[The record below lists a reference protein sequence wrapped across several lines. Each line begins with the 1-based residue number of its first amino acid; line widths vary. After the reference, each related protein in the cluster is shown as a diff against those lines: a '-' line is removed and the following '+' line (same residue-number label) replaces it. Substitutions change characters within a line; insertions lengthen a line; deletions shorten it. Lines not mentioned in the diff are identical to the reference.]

1 MSLSDEYRQLATL
14 IDALESQGI
23 AVREAAPVSGNGR
36 DGSTSDRFTVQ
47 LEVALPEPFSLERL
61 VVDET
66 PAVDTETVGGDDN
79 READVDADDTDSG
92 GGGVADRSPTAD
104 SDAGTEDASGETEAT
119 ADEAEEAANETD
131 ARTTDGTDAAA
142 AASDA
147 PRGTDEG
154 ASDED
159 DDTVPCT
166 HPDCNRTFETER
178 GMKIHRTKA
187 HPLSELVDPDARGAI
202 HHDPEALAEVYEEY
216 ETFAEMTEALDVDVG
231 AQAVRKQMIRH
242 GIHEPEGQN
251 SGDGAS
257 TVAPSEGESADTS
270 PTPDASTTADATG
283 SISDGGVRPSGD
295 ATNGTADRDDQT
307 DESDQSDRRLN
318 GAESTDASRNGTS
331 DAGSDGDPGP
341 DDTDTATDADSTTD
355 GDTATDADSATDDSD
370 TASADI
376 GDAETW
382 EESERVADRL
392 PELDL
397 PGSLSTEELL
407 SAVETANT
415 LYDVQRQLDLDTET
429 TRDVLSEYDL
439 LELVSGRAASVR
451 DREQM
456 KSEIHERLRRAAP

>member
-36 DGSTSDRFTVQ
+36 DGTTSDRFTVQ

-66 PAVDTETVGGDDN
+66 PTVDTETVGGDDD
-79 READVDADDTDSG
+79 RETDVDTDDADTGAG
-92 GGGVADRSPTAD
+92 GTADQSPTVD
-104 SDAGTEDASGETEAT
+104 SDAGTKDASGETDAT
-119 ADEAEEAANETD
+119 TDETNTTTDETD
-131 ARTTDGTDAAA
+131 TTTDETDAAA
-142 AASDA
+142 ASSDESVSDEA
-147 PRGTDEG
+147 PI
-154 ASDED
+154 ED
-159 DDTVPCT
+159 DDIVSCT

-202 HHDPEALAEVYEEY
+202 HHDPEALAEVYEKY

-257 TVAPSEGESADTS
+257 TVGPSGSESADTS

-295 ATNGTADRDDQT
+295 ATNGMADRG
-307 DESDQSDRRLN
+307 EGAEGSGQSDRTPN
-318 GAESTDASRNGTS
+318 GVEPTDASRNGTS
-331 DAGSDGDPGP
+331 DEGNDVDS
-341 DDTDTATDADSTTD
+341 ATDDAAP
-355 GDTATDADSATDDSD
+355 ATGDADSATDDADSTAADSTDDSD
-370 TASADI
+370 TAPADI

-415 LYDVQRQLDLDTET
+415 LYDVQRELDLDTET

-456 KSEIHERLRRAAP
+456 KSEIHERLRRAAT